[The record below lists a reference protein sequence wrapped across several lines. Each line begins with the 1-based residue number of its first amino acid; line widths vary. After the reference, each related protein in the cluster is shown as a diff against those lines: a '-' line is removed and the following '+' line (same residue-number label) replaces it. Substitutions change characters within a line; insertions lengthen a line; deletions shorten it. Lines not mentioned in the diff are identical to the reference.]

1 MTLVKCPQ
9 CGQIVDV
16 DLSKEEIVDVDLSKE
31 VTETA

>member
-16 DLSKEEIVDVDLSKE
+16 DLSKEDVDLSKE